1 MVCVCVLGHTARR
14 PKVGEINGSRVL
26 AIILAVRGRL
36 FEATS
41 EAAYLA
47 QQAFMTSKGKSNY
60 MDGDPSVLL
69 VSITITGFG
78 GIGSKT
84 ACAEDSDLGR
94 RTH

>member
-26 AIILAVRGRL
+26 AIVFAVRRL

-47 QQAFMTSKGKSNY
+47 QQAFMTSKGEANY

-69 VSITITGFG
+69 VSITCTGFG
-78 GIGSKT
+78 
-84 ACAEDSDLGR
+84 
-94 RTH
+94 